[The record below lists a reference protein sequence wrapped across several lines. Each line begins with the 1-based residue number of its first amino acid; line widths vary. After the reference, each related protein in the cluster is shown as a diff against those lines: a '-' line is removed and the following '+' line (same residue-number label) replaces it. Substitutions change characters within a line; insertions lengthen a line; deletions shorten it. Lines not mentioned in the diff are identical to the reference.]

1 MARGCSCQKV
11 LWLASDAF
19 ADRIR
24 GWRRIGERRTTVRVH
39 VKCPDCGQ
47 VWRMSFDKVAGGT
60 DEDERK
66 VSA

>member
-1 MARGCSCQKV
+1 MVRACSCQKV

-24 GWRRIGERRTTVRVH
+24 GWRRIHERRRNVRVH
-39 VKCPDCGQ
+39 VICPDCGQ
-47 VWRMSFDKVAGGT
+47 VWRMSFDKVDGT
-60 DEDERK
+60 DEGERK